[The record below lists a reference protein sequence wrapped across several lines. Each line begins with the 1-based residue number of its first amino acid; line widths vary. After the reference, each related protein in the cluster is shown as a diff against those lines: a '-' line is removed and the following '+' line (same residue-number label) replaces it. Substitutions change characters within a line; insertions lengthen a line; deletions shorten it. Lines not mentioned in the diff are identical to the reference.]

1 MTLRV
6 LCRGGLFCWE
16 NIKLNQFSVERCFLG
31 RSRDQLLQRKLKF
44 IRSRAL
50 LTIIHVC
57 RDFQAIGDSIY
68 YSILMLRVF
77 RSSQNDMI
85 RSGTQKLYDYLL
97 RTLPLLMYVFTERCE
112 WQSTDAQ
119 FQGDFS
125 KSDSMTNVFQLPF
138 LSIIKVDLPA

>member
-1 MTLRV
+1 MKTIKILFNDLIKKTTHLSSFSQVINWSPTIWRLRLFFVVMTLRV

-50 LTIIHVC
+50 LTIIHLC

-68 YSILMLRVF
+68 YSILMIQVF
-77 RSSQNDMI
+77 CSSQNDMI
-85 RSGTQKLYDYLL
+85 RSGTQKL
-97 RTLPLLMYVFTERCE
+97 
-112 WQSTDAQ
+112 
-119 FQGDFS
+119 
-125 KSDSMTNVFQLPF
+125 
-138 LSIIKVDLPA
+138 

>member
-1 MTLRV
+1 MFYV
-6 LCRGGLFCWE
+6 EEDYSAGK

-50 LTIIHVC
+50 LTIIHLC

-68 YSILMLRVF
+68 YSILMMQIFCISARISV
-77 RSSQNDMI
+77 I
-85 RSGTQKLYDYLL
+85 RSGSQKLHNYLL
-97 RTLPLLMYVFTERCE
+97 RTLSLLMYVFTERCE

>member
-57 RDFQAIGDSIY
+57 RDFQALGDSVYY
-68 YSILMLRVF
+68 YSIMMIRVF
-77 RSSQNDMI
+77 RSLQNAII
-85 RSGTQKLYDYLL
+85 RSGTQKLYNYLL
-97 RTLPLLMYVFTERCE
+97 RTLPLLMYVLL
-112 WQSTDAQ
+112 SDANGRVLTPNFRAISQ
-119 FQGDFS
+119 NQ
-125 KSDSMTNVFQLPF
+125 TQ
-138 LSIIKVDLPA
+138 

>member
-68 YSILMLRVF
+68 YSLLMLWVF

-85 RSGTQKLYDYLL
+85 RSGTQKLYNYLP
-97 RTLPLLMYVFTERCE
+97 RTLFPCSCISLL
-112 WQSTDAQ
+112 SDANGRVLTPNFRAISQ
-119 FQGDFS
+119 NQ
-125 KSDSMTNVFQLPF
+125 TQ
-138 LSIIKVDLPA
+138 

>member
-1 MTLRV
+1 MFYV
-6 LCRGGLFCWE
+6 EEDYSAGK

-57 RDFQAIGDSIY
+57 RDFQALGDSIY
-68 YSILMLRVF
+68 YSILMMQIFCISARISVIS
-77 RSSQNDMI
+77 RSE
-85 RSGTQKLYDYLL
+85 TQKLYDYLL